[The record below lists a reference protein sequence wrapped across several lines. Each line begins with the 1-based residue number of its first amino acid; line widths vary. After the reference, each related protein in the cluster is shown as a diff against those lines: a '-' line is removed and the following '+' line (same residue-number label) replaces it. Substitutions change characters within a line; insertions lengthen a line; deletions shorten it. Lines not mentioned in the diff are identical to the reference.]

1 MKDLLKAIWKILKY
15 VDNFFTFIRHGILN
29 VILLICVIAVAVAV
43 LNRED
48 KEATALK
55 IPENSV
61 LQLNITG
68 KIVEQEI
75 SSDTLSSLLS
85 ELNDADNANTCLQDI
100 LDVIHHAKN
109 DKRIKAIFLDTS
121 KMDGASL
128 NQLTVIGEALKNFR
142 SSGKKVLAG
151 ADSYSQGRYYLA
163 SWADTIMLNPMGS
176 VDIFGLGRYSLY
188 FKDAIDTLKMKYYI
202 FKVGTYKSAIEPLI
216 RNSMSDADREQS
228 MQWLDSLW
236 GDYSSH
242 VVANRRLKPDALQL
256 YTENMQLNL
265 ETLNGD
271 SAKVARGA
279 GLVDMLAT
287 RPQMRDEITRVAGED
302 MELIPLRQYLQE
314 GGVPRS
320 FAGQDGNIAII
331 IAEGTIIDGKAPTG
345 QIGGDTIAQM
355 LKDARLDDNI
365 RAVVLRVNSG
375 GGSAFASE
383 VIREELL
390 ELKKS
395 GKKIVVSMGSMAASG
410 GYWISASADKIIA
423 SPTTITGSIGVFGVL
438 PNFSD
443 SLNAIGVHS
452 DGVGTTPLSAGI
464 NVVQPLSKDIQ
475 AMIQLSVENTYNRF
489 LNIVAS
495 GRNISMRR
503 VTQIAEGRVYAG
515 RKAQQLGLVDE
526 LGDMQRAII
535 VAGKL
540 AKVQP
545 KPILI
550 RPKQTMKE
558 KLMQFLRSARADVT
572 AFMFGDQLGRVV
584 SELEKQHS
592 VAIDS
597 ALGKFNDPKGI
608 YSWEPGIR
616 PIR

>member
-15 VDNFFTFIRHGILN
+15 ADNFFTFIRHAILN
-29 VILLICVIAVAVAV
+29 VVLLICVIAVAVLL

-48 KEATALK
+48 KETAASK
-55 IPENSV
+55 IPANSV

-68 KIVEQEI
+68 KIVEQEV
-75 SSDTLSSLLS
+75 SSDTLSALLS
-85 ELNDADNANTCLQDI
+85 DLSDSDDSNTCLQDI

-109 DKRIKAIFLDTS
+109 DTRIKAIFLDSS
-121 KMDGASL
+121 KMEGASL
-128 NQLTVIGEALKNFR
+128 NQLTVIGKALKDFR

-188 FKDAIDTLKMKYYI
+188 FKDAIDKLKMKYYI

-216 RNSMSDADREQS
+216 RNDMSSADKEQS

-242 VVANRRLKPDALQL
+242 VVTNRRLKPDALQL
-256 YTENMQLNL
+256 YTENMQINL
-265 ETLNGD
+265 ETLYGD
-271 SAKVARGA
+271 SAKVAKGA
-279 GLVDMLAT
+279 GLVDMLTT
-287 RPQMRDEITRVAGED
+287 RPQMLDEITRVAGED
-302 MELIPLRQYLQE
+302 MELISLRQYLKE

-320 FAGQDGNIAII
+320 FTGREGNIGVI

-345 QIGGDTIAQM
+345 QIGGDTIAQL
-355 LKDARLDDNI
+355 LKDARLDDDI
-365 RAVVLRVNSG
+365 KAVVLRVNSG

-443 SLNAIGVHS
+443 SLNALGVHS
-452 DGVGTTPLSAGI
+452 DGVGTTPLAAGVNI
-464 NVVQPLSKDIQ
+464 VQPLSDNIQ
-475 AMIQLSVENTYNRF
+475 SMIQLSVENTYNRF

-495 GRNISMRR
+495 GRNIPVRK
-503 VTQIAEGRVYAG
+503 VAEIAEGRVYAG
-515 RKAQQLGLVDE
+515 RDAKELGLVDE
-526 LGDMQRAII
+526 LGDMQRAIT

-550 RPKQTMKE
+550 RPKQSMRD
-558 KLMQFLRSARADVT
+558 KLMQFLSSARAHVT
-572 AFMFGDQLGRVV
+572 TFMLGGQLGRVV
-584 SELEKQHS
+584 NELEKQHS
-592 VAIDS
+592 VAVDS

-608 YSWEPGIR
+608 YSWEPEIQ